1 MVRLLVITCVLLSPL
16 AQAEV
21 YRYTDENGVTV
32 LSHQGVTP
40 HAIRQGYEILNDQ
53 GRVIRVVPPP
63 PTAAELQQRKHQQ
76 EREAADKRLLELYS
90 SVRDLD
96 IAREHRLRTLDAFVT
111 VVAGNLELARQQIS
125 NHEQKIAQQERAG
138 RKPDPELLRQLEQL
152 KKDRQRLESE
162 LERRNRLRAQTDN
175 EFASERARLV
185 ELYPATSS
193 RQDGQS
199 AQDQH

>member
-1 MVRLLVITCVLLSPL
+1 
-16 AQAEV
+16 
-21 YRYTDENGVTV
+21 
-32 LSHQGVTP
+32 VTP